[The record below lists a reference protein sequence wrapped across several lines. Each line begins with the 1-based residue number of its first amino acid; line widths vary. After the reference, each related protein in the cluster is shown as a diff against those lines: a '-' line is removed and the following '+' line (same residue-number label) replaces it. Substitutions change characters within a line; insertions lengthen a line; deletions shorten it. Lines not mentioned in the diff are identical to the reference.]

1 MPASAKIPILAQRA
15 VSDRARRT
23 LDLVEKFVNEDCI
36 PAEPVFEAQL
46 EQGEHRWISPQILE
60 DLKVKAKD
68 LGLWNMFLSKEYKD
82 GAGFSNLEYGLM
94 AESLGRSKLASEA
107 TNNSAPDTGN
117 MELLA
122 KYGNEEQKQKWLLPL
137 LEGKIRSA
145 FVMTEPDV
153 ASSDA
158 TNVRLTIEKDGD
170 SYILNGQKW
179 WISNAGDPRC
189 KVYIIIG
196 KTDPSKAK
204 YNQQSM
210 IIVPAETKGITVE
223 RMLSVY
229 GFDDAP
235 HGHGHL
241 RFENSERALEW
252 MLARANDPRKRPFGK
267 MLSEHGVTL
276 ERIAMSRIEIDAA
289 RLIVLNA
296 AMKIDEGDAKSAMT
310 EIGEAKILVPNMACA
325 VIDRAIQ
332 SYGAE
337 GVSQDTPMAAM
348 WSQARIVR
356 IADGPDDVHI
366 HQMGRNENKRGLE
379 ALQLVERQAR
389 KTEELFTRYR
399 ISEKSDKRKTGRR
412 AKL

>member
-1 MPASAKIPILAQRA
+1 
-15 VSDRARRT
+15 
-23 LDLVEKFVNEDCI
+23 
-36 PAEPVFEAQL
+36 
-46 EQGEHRWISPQILE
+46 
-60 DLKVKAKD
+60 
-68 LGLWNMFLSKEYKD
+68 
-82 GAGFSNLEYGLM
+82 
-94 AESLGRSKLASEA
+94 
-107 TNNSAPDTGN
+107 

-170 SYILNGQKW
+170 SYILNGQVGFILNAGLFKTSHAWHSRYTSPYFMLIVRQKW

-241 RFENSERALEW
+241 RFENVRVPASNMLLGEGRGSRLCRAVWDL
-252 MLARANDPRKRPFGK
+252 
-267 MLSEHGVTL
+267 
-276 ERIAMSRIEIDAA
+276 
-289 RLIVLNA
+289 
-296 AMKIDEGDAKSAMT
+296 
-310 EIGEAKILVPNMACA
+310 GESIM
-325 VIDRAIQ
+325 Q
-332 SYGAE
+332 
-337 GVSQDTPMAAM
+337 
-348 WSQARIVR
+348 
-356 IADGPDDVHI
+356 
-366 HQMGRNENKRGLE
+366 
-379 ALQLVERQAR
+379 
-389 KTEELFTRYR
+389 
-399 ISEKSDKRKTGRR
+399 
-412 AKL
+412 